1 MPDKELKKIVL
12 RKFCGLHKNTYSEL
26 NKIKQRKK
34 NKQEVQ
40 QIEIIKNQTGIL
52 APKNTINGMRNVE
65 SFKS

>member
-1 MPDKELKKIVL
+1 MGFIRTHIVNSTKSSKEK
-12 RKFCGLHKNTYSEL
+12 T
-26 NKIKQRKK
+26 